1 MIKNKRFKKRKML
14 FTGTFVLLSAL
25 GYVGDWTA
33 KREEVDGEV
42 IQTTDKQIYQV
53 REYHKIFEKVGER
66 LLPEGLSI
74 SPSTFA
80 DYALIVSYC
89 ESGWNPQAKNSI
101 DAQGLFQ
108 WTRAT
113 RFYLDIPSNITDK
126 AFEDQAEYLYLFIKA
141 TGKANK
147 IKTAADLHQ
156 INLSPSTP
164 MNTDT
169 LCNIENN
176 AALDF
181 DENGYI
187 NKNDLILFQK
197 KRILSSKNPTLMG
210 IWSKYLTKP

>member
-1 MIKNKRFKKRKML
+1 MIKKKKFKKRKML

-33 KREEVDGEV
+33 KKSNVDSEI

-53 REYHKIFEKVGER
+53 RKYHKIFEKIGDKLVE
-66 LLPEGLSI
+66 EGLSI

-89 ESGWNPQAKNSI
+89 ESGWNTEAKNSI

-108 WTRAT
+108 WTKAT
-113 RFYLDIPSNITDK
+113 RFYLGIPSNITDK
-126 AFEDQAEYLYLFIKA
+126 DFEEQAEYLYLFIKA
-141 TGKANK
+141 TGKARK
-147 IKTAADLHQ
+147 IQNPVDLHQ

-169 LCNIENN
+169 LCNIESN
-176 AALDF
+176 AALDL
-181 DENGYI
+181 DTNGYV
-187 NKNDLILFQK
+187 NRNDLILFQK
-197 KRILSSKNPTLMG
+197 RRILNSNNPTLMG